1 MGAFY
6 SMLLMLQRK
15 VIAQYTFA
23 LKRRHRYFHHGI
35 ICSRKDSCSNV
46 SEMWYKTRIRLVDIS
61 KVGTSIDNKVCR
73 ALVGMH
79 AYTGCDSVSAFAGK
93 GNAGAL
99 KLLYNS
105 REIQEMFHELGCEWR
120 LNQCLVYRLEA
131 FTCLLYVPKSSSH
144 TVNALRYDLFCAK
157 KGEVESHQLPPC
169 IDCLQKH
176 AQRANYQAAIWRR
189 CLEQIPEVCICLSYL

>member
-1 MGAFY
+1 MALSVQEKIRAPMY
-6 SMLLMLQRK
+6 QRCG
-15 VIAQYTFA
+15 T
-23 LKRRHRYFHHGI
+23 
-35 ICSRKDSCSNV
+35 
-46 SEMWYKTRIRLVDIS
+46 KTRIRLVDIS

-99 KLLYNS
+99 KLLYNI
-105 REIQEMFHELGCEWR
+105 REIQEMVNELGCEWR
-120 LNQCLVYRLEA
+120 LYQCLVDRLEA
-131 FTCLLYVPKSSSH
+131 FTCLLYAPKSSSH

-176 AQRANYQAAIWRR
+176 AHRANYQAAIWRR
-189 CLEQIPEVCICLSYL
+189 CLVQIPEVCICLSYL